1 MGKIKD
7 KIEMDND
14 TITFWNNMFG
24 KMGLLLDA
32 MLEVKG
38 EEMDMDD
45 KEYRWVSDRIEYWN
59 TDDRPLSKGEMETAN
74 NLWNV
79 YGRY

>member
-1 MGKIKD
+1 MKSSENREK
-7 KIEMDND
+7 MDNK
-14 TITFWNNMFG
+14 TIEFWNKIFG

-32 MLEVKG
+32 IMEAKG
-38 EEMDMDD
+38 EEMDIDD
-45 KEYRWVSDRIEYWN
+45 TEYRWVDDRIKYWN
-59 TDDRPLSKGEMETAN
+59 TDDRPLSIGEMNTAN

>member
-1 MGKIKD
+1 MKGSD
-7 KIEMDND
+7 KKRINLE
-14 TITFWNNMFG
+14 FWNKIFG

-32 MLEVKG
+32 IMKAKG
-38 EEMDMDD
+38 EEMYIDD
-45 KEYRWVSDRIEYWN
+45 TEYRWVDDRIEKFN
-59 TDDRPLSKGEMETAN
+59 SDDRILTKDEMLVSN

>member
-1 MGKIKD
+1 MKGSD
-7 KIEMDND
+7 KKRINLE
-14 TITFWNNMFG
+14 FWNKIFM

-32 MLEVKG
+32 IMEAKG
-38 EEMDMDD
+38 EEMDIDD
-45 KEYRWVSDRIEYWN
+45 TEYRWVDDRIEKFN
-59 TDDRPLSKGEMETAN
+59 SDDRILTKDEMLVSN